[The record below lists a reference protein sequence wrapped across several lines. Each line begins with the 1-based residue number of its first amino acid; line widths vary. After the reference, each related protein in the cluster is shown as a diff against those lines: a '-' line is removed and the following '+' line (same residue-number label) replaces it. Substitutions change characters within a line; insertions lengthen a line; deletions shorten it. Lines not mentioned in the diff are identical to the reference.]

1 MPELPEAVQQILLA
15 ALRRSPKDRPAY
27 LDSACGSD
35 AGLRARIESTLAGQ
49 ERVTAPTL
57 TASGSGPGGTG
68 IVPDFDL
75 IAPIGHVGLD

>member
-35 AGLRARIESTLAGQ
+35 AGLRARIES
-49 ERVTAPTL
+49 APGAP
-57 TASGSGPGGTG
+57 ASCRTST
-68 IVPDFDL
+68 
-75 IAPIGHVGLD
+75 